1 MASLFKWLKGLFVS
15 VFGAFLREVFT
26 AASAKIIA
34 ELKDFAYDTVRDL
47 SYTTII
53 NEDKRK
59 VAILHIKE
67 EAKKRGLELKDSLA
81 ALIVEMAVTKLKN
94 VLEQKML
101 EIVHES
107 T

>member
-1 MASLFKWLKGLFVS
+1 MINLLRWLKWAFLS

-26 AASAKIIA
+26 ASTAKIIA
-34 ELKDFAYDTVRDL
+34 ELKDFAYDTVKEL

-53 NEDKRK
+53 NDDKRK

-67 EAKKRGLELKDSLA
+67 EAKKRGIELKDSIA
-81 ALIVEMAVTKLKN
+81 GLIVEMAVAKLKN
-94 VLEQKML
+94 LLEQKMV
-101 EIVHES
+101 EIAHES